1 MVVLCPQLLLLL
13 LLLSCCW
20 SQGQFLTLLF
30 LNWQVMK
37 MGTFCSFFILLRLQV
52 CPPTIQPF
60 QGNQL
65 LANIWML
72 WLLSS
77 GTLLFIIPFAFALSQ
92 SLIRITIGYLLY
104 GNCLKCE
111 RKGFWCQL
119 FQDENMTWVGGELIS
134 LVGGRQQMKI
144 NSIHLIRRNSGQAL
158 ASADVLMAVTG
169 TKWLQLSRDN
179 KRQIATSM
187 NGSHFLTCPK

>member
-77 GTLLFIIPFAFALSQ
+77 GTLLFIIPFAFAVPHKNYDWLFVVWKLS
-92 SLIRITIGYLLY
+92 
-104 GNCLKCE
+104 KMWK
-111 RKGFWCQL
+111 KGFWCQL

>member
-13 LLLSCCW
+13 LSCW

-77 GTLLFIIPFAFALSQ
+77 GTLLFIIPFAFAVPHKNYDWLFVVWKLSKMWKKRFLM
-92 SLIRITIGYLLY
+92 SIISR
-104 GNCLKCE
+104 
-111 RKGFWCQL
+111 RKYDMGRRRANFTGWWQATNEDQQHPFNKTEFRASSSISRCA
-119 FQDENMTWVGGELIS
+119 DGGD
-134 LVGGRQQMKI
+134 RDK
-144 NSIHLIRRNSGQAL
+144 
-158 ASADVLMAVTG
+158 MAP
-169 TKWLQLSRDN
+169 
-179 KRQIATSM
+179 A
-187 NGSHFLTCPK
+187 